1 MATSKERQEFI
12 NDIKFPFKFYRI
24 KVYGRGGHDFLYK
37 LDKYGFD
44 YWSRELQKNPS
55 AIIDYINDARNSTG
69 KNNLPPYADFLND
82 NDSRIGMEWGA
93 SFSSCDLSVTQTD
106 GEDIGSNDVKTIIQG
121 TPLISLSR
129 PTIQLNK
136 TQLPKYVLAYSSH
149 EVGDFIEL
157 MLKIGHP
164 FDIEHLK
171 FGILERAK
179 GDMVLQ
185 DLIYQNNK
193 LETKFGPT
201 KETNETTNIWKT

>member
-1 MATSKERQEFI
+1 MATSEEKHDLI
-12 NDIKFPFKFYRI
+12 KDIKYPYKYYRI
-24 KVYGRGGHDFLYK
+24 KVYGRGGHDFLFK

-55 AIIDYINDARNSTG
+55 AIIDYINDARNSTV
-69 KNNLPPYADFLND
+69 KNNLPPYADFLSD

-93 SFSSCDLSVTQTD
+93 NFSSCDLSVTQTD
-106 GEDIGSNDVKTIIQG
+106 GEDIGSNNVKTIIQG
-121 TPLISLSR
+121 TPLSSLNL
-129 PTIQLNK
+129 PTIQLDR
-136 TQLPKYVLAYSSH
+136 TQLPKYVLAYSSN

-157 MLKIGHP
+157 ILKINRP
-164 FDIEHLK
+164 FDIKDLK

-179 GDMVLQ
+179 GDIVLQ
-185 DLIYQNNK
+185 DVIYKNAK